1 VTLVSV
7 ERPAAGEPAGAL
19 ILLHGRG
26 TDEHDLHPLLD
37 ALDPGRR
44 LVGLTPGAP
53 ITGAGGMGGRHW
65 YLVPRV
71 GHPDPATFHDTYA
84 ALTAFLDGWLAERG
98 IGWERT
104 VLGGFS
110 MGCVMSYATALG
122 PQRPAP
128 AGVVGMSGFIPRVEG
143 WAPDFGG
150 REGLPVLHHHGRMDP
165 VIGVEF
171 GRDAREVLEAGG
183 AELEYLETDAGHWVP
198 PEVVPRAAA
207 MVARVAG

>member
-1 VTLVSV
+1 VTLVSI

-122 PQRPAP
+122 PGRPAP

-143 WAPDFGG
+143 WAPDFSG
-150 REGLPVLHHHGRMDP
+150 RESLPVLHHHGRADP
-165 VIGVEF
+165 IIGVEF
-171 GRDAREVLEAGG
+171 GRDARTILEAGG
-183 AELEYLETDAGHWVP
+183 ADLEYLETDAGHWVP

-207 MVARVAG
+207 LVARVVD